1 VDTYFVTSSGT
12 EIGKTLVTATLCH
25 QLRAQGSDVNA
36 LKPVISDFTDGDAET
51 DTAILLDALGL
62 PATAENIEKMSP
74 WRFRAPL
81 SPDMAAARE
90 GRSVDFEA
98 VVARSRAAMEAEGDV
113 LLIEGVGGVMVPL
126 TADKTTLDWMAALGA
141 PALLVVGSY
150 LGTIS
155 HTLTA
160 ADALRARDVPVHAV
174 IVSTSE
180 ESPVAVDETAAAL
193 SRFLGPV
200 PIAILP
206 RLSGDNA
213 DRRRRAPDLT
223 GLL

>member
-1 VDTYFVTSSGT
+1 VKTYFVTSSGT
-12 EIGKTLVTATLCH
+12 EIGKTLVTAILCR
-25 QLRAQGSDVNA
+25 QLRAQGVDVRA
-36 LKPVISDFTDGDAET
+36 FKPVISGFADDDAQT

-90 GRSVDFEA
+90 GRSISLDA
-98 VVARSRAAMEAEGDV
+98 VVAHSRAAMEGEGDV

-126 TADKTTLDWMAALGA
+126 TADETVLDWMAAVAA

-150 LGTIS
+150 LGAIS

-160 ADALRARDVPVHAV
+160 AEALRCRNVPVHAV
-174 IVSTSE
+174 IISASE
-180 ESPVAVDETAAAL
+180 QSPVPVEETAEAMR
-193 SRFLGPV
+193 RFLKQA

-206 RLSGDNA
+206 RLGGGDA
-213 DRRRRAPDLT
+213 ARWHSAPDMT
-223 GLL
+223 YLL